1 MSIVALEKVTL
12 CGPRAD
18 KPAILAA
25 LQALGLVHLV
35 SLRPAALRGEEPSE
49 HPEDAYRA
57 LRWLLDNPQRRLQ
70 VSDDQEFDFDAVV
83 QAVTHNRQALIETRN
98 RLEQLQA
105 QHRLLEPWGR
115 FDPPAAHQLSGLRF
129 WYYILPLRQFNELDK
144 EGLTWAVVKRDP
156 RQVFLILIAEREPP
170 RDRMPARPVPIGH
183 LSLDRLEHLMERA
196 RQRIE
201 ELEFERLSQTRWI
214 SLLSR
219 DLARAEDRAALH
231 HAGAVTRDE
240 PGLFVLHG
248 WLAQKDRAR
257 VEDFAVQERIAA
269 FFEPPAPDDRPPTLL
284 SNPPQF
290 AAGEDLAGFFQTPG
304 YAEWDPSRVLF
315 FSFAAFFAMI
325 IADAGYAL
333 LLSAGLLAFWKRLG
347 RKPTTRRL
355 RGLAC
360 AMLGAAVGYG
370 VLVGSYFGV
379 SPPPGSFAAS
389 LKILDLNDFDTMLR
403 LSVFIGTAHLLL
415 ANALRARRYW
425 PSNTARTS
433 LGWNGVLIAG
443 YTAWL
448 VATGVVPEALL
459 AGCWTLGLASALAIV
474 VWASEREVASVK
486 DALLRLFDGLGALT
500 RLTKAF
506 GDVLSYM
513 RLFALG
519 LASASLA
526 LTFNQISAD
535 VARALPGLGMFLA
548 VLILLLG
555 HVLNLT
561 LAVVSGVVH
570 GLRLNF
576 IEFYTW
582 GLSDEGYPFRPF
594 RKKEIHYE

>member
-25 LQALGLVHLV
+25 LQDLGLVHLV

-49 HPEDAYRA
+49 RPEDAYRA

-115 FDPPAAHQLSGLRF
+115 FDPPAAHQLGGLRF
-129 WYYILPLRQFNELDK
+129 WYYILPLSQFEELDK

-170 RDRMPARPVPIGH
+170 RGRMPARPVPIGH

-196 RQRIE
+196 RHRIE

-257 VEDFAVQERIAA
+257 VEEFAVQERIAA

-284 SNPPQF
+284 SNPPQL

-333 LLSAGLLAFWKRLG
+333 LLSLGLLAFWKRLG

-379 SPPPGSFAAS
+379 SPPPGSLAAT

-425 PSNTARTS
+425 PANTARTS

-448 VATGVVPEALL
+448 AATGVVPETLL
-459 AGCWTLGLASALAIV
+459 VGCWILGIASVLAIFI
-474 VWASEREVASVK
+474 WASEREIASVK
-486 DALLRLFDGLGALT
+486 DAFLRLFDGLGALT

-535 VARALPGLGMFLA
+535 VAAALPGLGMFLA